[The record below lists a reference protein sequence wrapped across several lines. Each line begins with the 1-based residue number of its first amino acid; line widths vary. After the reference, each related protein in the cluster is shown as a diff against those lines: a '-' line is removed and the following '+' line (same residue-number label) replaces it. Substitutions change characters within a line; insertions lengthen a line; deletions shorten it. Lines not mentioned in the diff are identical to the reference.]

1 MSHRHAIASL
11 EVHGAKFA
19 HHRIMSEA
27 ETQNCRKPGASH
39 HIITPFRAPLP
50 SPRSLEPMAR
60 LTLVLD
66 EDHIQFLSDK
76 PTLSHLLRPSLDC
89 SIVISHLRIERM
101 KKDCRACHWSP
112 WLQTIGSCNLNVRF
126 TITRAK

>member
-39 HIITPFRAPLP
+39 HIITPFRALLP

-89 SIVISHLRIERM
+89 SVVISRAQADLKFSCCTRI
-101 KKDCRACHWSP
+101 AA
-112 WLQTIGSCNLNVRF
+112 GSLSQSGDSN
-126 TITRAK
+126 TDTK

>member
-1 MSHRHAIASL
+1 MASL

-19 HHRIMSEA
+19 HHRIMREA

-66 EDHIQFLSDK
+66 EDHIQFLRQAYSLPLIASQSRLLGSHK
-76 PTLSHLLRPSLDC
+76 PSQNRAYEERFSGVSLAALAPND
-89 SIVISHLRIERM
+89 
-101 KKDCRACHWSP
+101 W
-112 WLQTIGSCNLNVRF
+112 
-126 TITRAK
+126 